1 MGKIFGP
8 EQSIDLRTNPANK
21 IIEKEFSI
29 QKNSVL
35 DIHVLPGFNPHYF
48 LQMLGL
54 HENQEED
61 IDRQIFG
68 VVNSV
73 IKVI

>member
-1 MGKIFGP
+1 MRKIFRP

-21 IIEKEFSI
+21 IIEEECSI
-29 QKNSVL
+29 QKNSLL
-35 DIHVLPGFNPHYF
+35 DIHVLPGFHPYYF

-61 IDRQIFG
+61 IDRQILG

-73 IKVI
+73 IKV